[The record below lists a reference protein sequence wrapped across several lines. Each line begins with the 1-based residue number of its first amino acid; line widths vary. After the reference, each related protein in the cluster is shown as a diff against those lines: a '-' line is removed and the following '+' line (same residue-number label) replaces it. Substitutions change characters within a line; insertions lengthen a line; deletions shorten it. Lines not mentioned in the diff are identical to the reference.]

1 MRESVLSE
9 PSERPTPNPSRGGAN
24 CCCCPVALLS
34 PPVPPDQQRA
44 TSRIETGA
52 RAHGRSQ
59 GKPRHQACASACVG
73 VRCGCVCG
81 SGWVCGLREWV
92 CEWMGTGRGRGK
104 WVRVTC
110 WRWRWRWMAL
120 MAVPGAGT
128 AWDCLGLPAWGWAGS
143 HSQSGARG
151 RLWAWASRPRQW
163 ELGMGV
169 CVVELTGPAVLLLA
183 SAAQRYSASS
193 ALNSSSRPIILHRP
207 GQACLGA
214 GPAPARIVGARLC
227 LERGPCRWRRQIP
240 WPAGPCGRRLGRLS
254 GS

>member
-1 MRESVLSE
+1 MCVWKWVGVWVEGVGVRVDGDRAWAWEVGSCDLLALAMALD
-9 PSERPTPNPSRGGAN
+9 GA
-24 CCCCPVALLS
+24 
-34 PPVPPDQQRA
+34 DG
-44 TSRIETGA
+44 GA
-52 RAHGRSQ
+52 RAL
-59 GKPRHQACASACVG
+59 
-73 VRCGCVCG
+73 
-81 SGWVCGLREWV
+81 GL
-92 CEWMGTGRGRGK
+92 
-104 WVRVTC
+104 
-110 WRWRWRWMAL
+110 
-120 MAVPGAGT
+120 PGA

-169 CVVELTGPAVLLLA
+169 CVVELTGPAALLLA

-227 LERGPCRWRRQIP
+227 LERGPCRWRRQIH
-240 WPAGPCGRRLGRLS
+240 WPAGPCRRRLGRLS